1 MTLRLVNAC
10 SKLALASF
18 LGVAFSWAMP
28 AKAGLPP
35 IWEPNF
41 GSELTDLTGEDDE
54 TTEVS
59 LGFLFP
65 YAGTD
70 YANVFVGTNG
80 ALQLGSL
87 GTDDDI
93 DYDMWENLE
102 QFIDDADPIISPFN
116 TDLDLSTTGKIFV
129 NDFGDRAVS

>member
-1 MTLRLVNAC
+1 MTLRLVNGCA
-10 SKLALASF
+10 KLALASF

-28 AKAGLPP
+28 AQAGLPP

-54 TTEVS
+54 QTEVS

-70 YANVFVGTNG
+70 YANVFVGING
-80 ALQLGSL
+80 ALQLGVKISTCSSL
-87 GTDDDI
+87 FSLALS
-93 DYDMWENLE
+93 LE
-102 QFIDDADPIISPFN
+102 DNYVKD
-116 TDLDLSTTGKIFV
+116 
-129 NDFGDRAVS
+129 